1 MWDVWDLSMNDR
13 VLSRQKVKNSAR
25 THAFGDFFFFL
36 YYIVAAFCDSPAGK
50 YDCLRCTEYAIAMFT
65 QPFADQNFCITHTH
79 TRARILWCL
88 HNIITHFIG
97 WMFGNVFCFSRILF
111 AWKCFLDCSWAV
123 PMQTPAYVC
132 YWWGWGV
139 TQRYGVC
146 HRVRKQQKAII
157 EGAFRYFP
165 SFFFVDSTLFCSSHQ
180 FLICMSFHSVNV
192 DACSH
197 IDSRPPTAY
206 NNIWWPH
213 RFYCFIL
220 VSH

>member
-25 THAFGDFFFFL
+25 THAFGEFFLFL

-165 SFFFVDSTLFCSSHQ
+165 FFFFFCRFYFVLFIAPILNMYVLSLSQCWCV
-180 FLICMSFHSVNV
+180 L
-192 DACSH
+192 
-197 IDSRPPTAY
+197 T
-206 NNIWWPH
+206 H
-213 RFYCFIL
+213 RFQAAHRI
-220 VSH
+220 

>member
-1 MWDVWDLSMNDR
+1 MCETFLWMTVFCRDKKWKIPHERMPLGN
-13 VLSRQKVKNSAR
+13 
-25 THAFGDFFFFL
+25 FF
-36 YYIVAAFCDSPAGK
+36 C
-50 YDCLRCTEYAIAMFT
+50 
-65 QPFADQNFCITHTH
+65 FCITSLQHFVTHQPANTIVYVAPNMPSLCSHNHLLIKTFALHTHTH

-180 FLICMSFHSVNV
+180 FLICMSFHSV